1 MFRRIAIFMISSPWT
16 ERDIDL
22 EVHSD
27 PNYGQPKFS
36 LCLDEIDT
44 QIKYVI
50 LLRYTKYFH
59 MNVPYGDYTGEKRI
73 EIKM

>member
-36 LCLDEIDT
+36 LFLDKIDT
-44 QIKYVI
+44 KIKYVI
-50 LLRYTKYFH
+50 LSRCTKHSH
-59 MNVPYGDYTGEKRI
+59 MNVPDI
-73 EIKM
+73 LLW

>member
-27 PNYGQPKFS
+27 PNYEQPKFS
-36 LCLDEIDT
+36 LFLDEIDT

-50 LLRYTKYFH
+50 LS
-59 MNVPYGDYTGEKRI
+59 
-73 EIKM
+73 